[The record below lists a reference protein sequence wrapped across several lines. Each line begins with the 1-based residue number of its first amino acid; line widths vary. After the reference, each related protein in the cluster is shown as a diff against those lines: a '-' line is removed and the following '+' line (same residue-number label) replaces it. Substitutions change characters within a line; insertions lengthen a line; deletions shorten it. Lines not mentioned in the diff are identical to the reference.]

1 MCIGGES
8 FHHSS
13 PTMTFTLTGTDK
25 HGPER
30 IEFRSYSLNA
40 ENPKAVE
47 MIRWVTDAKGNWY
60 QLWRGFH
67 FVGNARVIYRDKL
80 KKGWAAA

>member
-1 MCIGGES
+1 
-8 FHHSS
+8 
-13 PTMTFTLTGTDK
+13 MTFTLTGTDN

-30 IEFRSYSLNA
+30 IEFRPHSSNM

-47 MIRWVTDAKGNWY
+47 MIRWVTDTKGTWY
-60 QLWRGFH
+60 QIWRGFH
-67 FVGNARVIYRDKL
+67 FVGNARSIYRDRL

>member
-1 MCIGGES
+1 
-8 FHHSS
+8 
-13 PTMTFTLTGTDK
+13 MTFTLTGTDK

-30 IEFRSYSLNA
+30 IEFRAHSSNT

-60 QLWRGFH
+60 QIWRGFH
-67 FVGNARVIYRDKL
+67 FVGNARGIYRDRL
-80 KKGWAAA
+80 KKGWVAA

>member
-1 MCIGGES
+1 
-8 FHHSS
+8 
-13 PTMTFTLTGTDK
+13 MTFTLTGTDK
-25 HGPER
+25 YGIER
-30 IEFRSYSLNA
+30 IEFRAHSSDT

-67 FVGNARVIYRDKL
+67 FVGNARGIYRDRIKA
-80 KKGWAAA
+80 GWVSA